1 MPGTR
6 QLGTPMPEPAPAPQR
21 RERGRFAPSPS
32 GPAHP
37 GTLLAGLL
45 AWLDARA
52 RGAGFGLRL
61 EDVDAERCTPAL
73 AREMREALRWLGLD
87 WDAESLQSERRAVHE
102 AALDALA
109 GQDLLYPCRCSRAS
123 VRAAGTPAADGG
135 WRYPGRCRGR
145 ALPAGGWRSAR
156 EALRLRLPEGRV
168 EPVDEGGLDLAQD
181 PARAMGD
188 PLLRRRDGG
197 IAYHLAVVVDDAAE
211 GVTRV
216 VRGRDLATSTAIH
229 QVLQRALG
237 LPTPAYRHHLLL
249 LEERGAKL
257 AKLHAA
263 VGWRALRE
271 RYAPEALCGWLAWA
285 AGLAERPDPATPAQL
300 VPGFG
305 WERVRGD
312 DQVVRWTGAELVRLG
327 SRAGPASGTL
337 ASWSRGSS
345 SP

>member
-1 MPGTR
+1 
-6 QLGTPMPEPAPAPQR
+6 MPEPARPSPW

-32 GPAHP
+32 GSAHP

-45 AWLDARA
+45 AWLDARS

-61 EDVDAERCTPAL
+61 EDVDAQRCTPAL

-87 WDAESLQSERRAVHE
+87 WDAESVQSERRAAHE

-109 GQDLLYPCRCSRAS
+109 AAGLLYPCRCSRAA
-123 VRAAGTPAADGG
+123 VRDAGTPTADGG
-135 WRYPGRCRGR
+135 FRYPGTCRAR
-145 ALPAGGWRSAR
+145 ALPAAGWRAAR
-156 EALRLRLPEGRV
+156 ESLRLRLPEGRV
-168 EPVDEGGLDLAQD
+168 APQDEGGLDLSQE

-216 VRGRDLATSTAIH
+216 VRGRDLAASTAIH
-229 QVLQRALG
+229 VVLQRALG
-237 LPTPAYRHHLLL
+237 LPTPSYRHHLLL

-271 RYAPEALCGWLAWA
+271 RYAPDALCGWLAWV
-285 AGLAERPDPATPAQL
+285 AGLAARPEPASPAKL
-300 VPGFG
+300 LAGFA
-305 WERVRGD
+305 WERVRRE
-312 DQVVRWTGAELVRLG
+312 DQSGRWTGAELVWL
-327 SRAGPASGTL
+327 GPAPRAPG
-337 ASWSRGSS
+337 
-345 SP
+345 